1 MKTKKNVTA
10 LIFSLIFICSTS
22 FAQEKLDEFM
32 TKSSPEE
39 RAQMQTEY
47 MKENLSLTEKQ
58 VALVSDIN
66 VIYSK
71 KMRATY
77 EGETAKFKRLK
88 KLKAVSDEKDNELKK
103 VLEPAQYETYVKN
116 KEAMKEKLM
125 AKAKEKK
132 KSK

>member
-71 KMRATY
+71 KNAGYLQGGNRKIQT
-77 EGETAKFKRLK
+77 
-88 KLKAVSDEKDNELKK
+88 S
-103 VLEPAQYETYVKN
+103 
-116 KEAMKEKLM
+116 
-125 AKAKEKK
+125 
-132 KSK
+132 

>member
-1 MKTKKNVTA
+1 
-10 LIFSLIFICSTS
+10 
-22 FAQEKLDEFM
+22 
-32 TKSSPEE
+32 
-39 RAQMQTEY
+39 
-47 MKENLSLTEKQ
+47 
-58 VALVSDIN
+58 
-66 VIYSK
+66 
-71 KMRATY
+71 MRATY
-77 EGETAKFKRLK
+77 KGETAKFKRLK